1 MMPFL
6 LHLATARCGCRC
18 VVVNSIKFNL
28 QKEMKDVIMQEILRN
43 AQIHQFYRLF
53 LSCAPSDRHIH
64 SLEHNMSLSH
74 KRTKIGVQMYIGF
87 GTVVAMMLVLAVFSA
102 LRIQAI
108 SRAVDV
114 QDRVMAEQ
122 LEPLYVAREALDQT
136 GLAARNAFIFTS
148 PVSAGKELDLLDEQK
163 AIYLAA
169 LAKMDG
175 TFGSNADFQEV
186 KRGLLRMADEL
197 KRPRQYRE
205 AGNMTDYGL
214 FLVDEC
220 SPLRRSIV
228 IAIDKVLQTVHADA
242 TRASRA
248 AQTEEEKSLAWIG
261 ALAAASLVVAIGI
274 ALFITRGLL
283 RQLGGEPQYAADIA
297 DRIARGDLSVEVA
310 LAHGDASSLLFA
322 IKSMRDNL
330 TGIVNK
336 VRSGTQTMA
345 VSSIAIASGNTHLS
359 ERTEH
364 QAETLDEVATGIK
377 ELIGSVRA
385 NAESALEADALSK
398 HASAVSEQG
407 GQAVGQVIHTMGLIN
422 GSSKKI
428 ADIIGIIDGIAFQT
442 NILALNAAVEAARA
456 GEQGRGFGV
465 VATEVRQLAHRSA
478 AAAHEIKQLIEDS
491 VAQVQT
497 GTVLVEQAGNT
508 MRDVVAGIGRVTDL
522 VGRISQATG
531 EQRRGIDDIDGAVSK
546 LDHVTQQNA
555 ALVDD
560 AAAAANSLQ
569 HQAAALA
576 AVVDVFQLNDAAH
589 GRAPQRLAA

>member
-1 MMPFL
+1 M
-6 LHLATARCGCRC
+6 
-18 VVVNSIKFNL
+18 S
-28 QKEMKDVIMQEILRN
+28 
-43 AQIHQFYRLF
+43 HQR
-53 LSCAPSDRHIH
+53 
-64 SLEHNMSLSH
+64 M
-74 KRTKIGVQMYIGF
+74 KIGAQMYLGF
-87 GTVVAMMLVLAVFSA
+87 GIVVAMMLVLAVFAA

-108 SRAVDV
+108 GRAVHV
-114 QDRVMAEQ
+114 QDQVMADK

-136 GLAARNAFIFTS
+136 GLAARNAFIFTNAAD
-148 PVSAGKELDLLDEQK
+148 AGKELDLLDEQK

-175 TFGSNADFQEV
+175 TFGGNADFLEV

-197 KRPRQYRE
+197 KRPRQYRD
-205 AGNMTDYGL
+205 AGNMTEYGQ

-220 SPLRRSIV
+220 SPLRRRIV
-228 IAIDKVLQTVHADA
+228 IAIDNVLQAVHADA

-248 AQTEEEKSLAWIG
+248 AQAEQEKSLAWIG
-261 ALAAASLVVAIGI
+261 ALAAASIVVAIGL
-274 ALFITRGLL
+274 ALFITRRLL
-283 RQLGGEPQYAADIA
+283 RQLGGEPQYAAEIA
-297 DRIARGDLSVEVA
+297 DRIARGDLSVDVA

-322 IKSMRDNL
+322 IKRMRDNL
-330 TGIVNK
+330 TGIVTK
-336 VRSGTQTMA
+336 VRGGTQTMA
-345 VSSIAIASGNTHLS
+345 VSSTDIASGNAHLA

-364 QAETLDEVATGIK
+364 QAATLDEVASGIK

-385 NAESALEADALSK
+385 NAESALEADTLSK

-491 VAQVQT
+491 VAQVRT

-546 LDHVTQQNA
+546 LDQVTQQNA
-555 ALVDD
+555 ALVDE
-560 AAAAANSLQ
+560 AATAANSLQ

-576 AVVDVFQLNDAAH
+576 AVVDVFQLSDAAR